1 MKFHTFQFAMDSAH
15 THRQEAPQKQR
26 VMLVRALSKL
36 GLCSRQEARRAIRAG
51 RVQVNGKT
59 ARDSLYWITLGEDQI
74 VFDGK
79 PLNAAQPLR
88 YFMLHK
94 PAGYVTSRRDSF
106 GRPTVF
112 DLMPMAQTKL
122 GKPSGE
128 APGRDWLFPVGRLDF
143 DSEGLLLFT
152 NDGPLADALTNPA
165 SHVEKVYRVQVD
177 RMPPEKELRR
187 LEQGILLDG
196 RRTLPAKVEY
206 ESDPHDGRWLRIT
219 IHEGKNRQ
227 VRRMFAAVGS
237 HVRRLLRVRIGPL
250 HLGNLAVGEWREL
263 TAAEVQA
270 LRGAVTRLQAPQ

>member
-1 MKFHTFQFAMDSAH
+1 MDSAH
-15 THRQEAPQKQR
+15 AHRQEAPKKQR

-59 ARDSLYWITLGEDQI
+59 ARDNLYWITLGEDQI

-79 PLNAAQPLR
+79 PLSAAQPLR

-94 PAGYVTSRRDSF
+94 PAGYVTTRRDSF
-106 GRPTVF
+106 GRQTVF

-122 GKPSGE
+122 GKPSGA

-152 NDGPLADALTNPA
+152 NDGPLADALASPT
-165 SHVEKVYRVQVD
+165 SHVEKVYRVQLD
-177 RMPPEKELRR
+177 RVPPETELRR

-196 RRTLPAKVEY
+196 RLTLPARVEY
-206 ESDPHDGRWLRIT
+206 ESDHHEGRWLRIT
-219 IHEGKNRQ
+219 MHEGKNRQ

-237 HVRRLLRVRIGPL
+237 KVLRLLRVRIGPL
-250 HLGNLAVGEWREL
+250 KLGNLAVGEWREL
-263 TAAEVQA
+263 AATEVQA
-270 LRGAVTRLQAPQ
+270 LRRAVARPQAPQ